1 MSRSYFNEPIS
12 SIPLDTHIHFVH
24 YEPIGSKIIVDAL
37 DGLGNVV
44 RRQRPS
50 AGLIDGAT
58 GEIENPMTYKYADT
72 Q

>member
-1 MSRSYFNEPIS
+1 MIA
-12 SIPLDTHIHFVH
+12 
-24 YEPIGSKIIVDAL
+24 GAL

-44 RRQRPS
+44 RRRRPS

-58 GEIENPMTYKYADT
+58 GEIENPMTYKYADA